1 MFKGFKTEVASE
13 VGKSGAILL
22 NQIYQWFKSK
32 NRDKI
37 FRTNSEL
44 SKDLCGL
51 LSVATIQ
58 RAKIALI
65 SKGYI
70 EVSFDKGYKRTTH
83 YKLTEKAIT
92 ALTKVEDTVEK
103 VEKAVGTVKDAVKK
117 AARGVNGFVKPKA
130 APNGNQP
137 SAGSESMKASF
148 KEGMTNSKAIACP
161 RDLLSKLLKKKD
173 KSSDEYPVEV
183 KPLAYDDDSH
193 LFPKKDVPV
202 VDRVQDISDEEYFS
216 GLSGAFGLAYSQ
228 IPNVDV
234 MNKNLNEKMTGQNF
248 REDW

>member
-1 MFKGFKTEVASE
+1 MFKGFTTEVANE

-22 NQIYQWFKSK
+22 NQLYQWFKNK

-44 SKDLCGL
+44 SQDLCGL

-65 SKGYI
+65 EKGYV

-83 YKLTEKAIT
+83 YKLTDKAIA
-92 ALTKVEDTVEK
+92 ALTKVNESVEK
-103 VEKAVGTVKDAVKK
+103 VVEKTKDVVKK
-117 AARGVNGFVKPKA
+117 AASGVKSFVKPKA

-148 KEGMTNSKAIACP
+148 KEGMTNEKAIPCP
-161 RDLLSKLLKKKD
+161 RDLFSKLLKCNAKKD
-173 KSSDEYPVEV
+173 PVDVEN
-183 KPLAYDDDSH
+183 KPKTETYEDDSH
-193 LFPKKDVPV
+193 LFPQREIPV
-202 VDRVQDISDEEYFS
+202 VDRVQEISDEEYFS
-216 GLSGAFGLAYSQ
+216 GLSSTVGLAYNQ
-228 IPNVDV
+228 MPNIDIL
-234 MNKNLNEKMTGQNF
+234 NKNMQEKVSMQNF
-248 REDW
+248 SEDW

>member
-1 MFKGFKTEVASE
+1 MFKGFTTEVANE

-22 NQIYQWFKSK
+22 NQLYQWFKNK

-37 FRTNSEL
+37 FRTNREL
-44 SKDLCGL
+44 SQDLCGL

-65 SKGYI
+65 EKGYV

-83 YKLTEKAIT
+83 YKLTDKAIA
-92 ALTKVEDTVEK
+92 ALTKVNESVEK
-103 VEKAVGTVKDAVKK
+103 VVEKTKEAVKK
-117 AARGVNGFVKPKA
+117 AASGVKSFVKPKA

-148 KEGMTNSKAIACP
+148 KEGMTNAKAIACP
-161 RDLLSKLLKKKD
+161 RDLLSKLLKNKNKVV
-173 KSSDEYPVEV
+173 DESPVEV
-183 KPLAYDDDSH
+183 KPVSYEDDSH

-216 GLSGAFGLAYSQ
+216 GLSGALGLAYNQ

-234 MNKNLNEKMTGQNF
+234 MNKNLNEKVTGQNF

>member
-1 MFKGFKTEVASE
+1 MFKGFTTEVASE

-44 SKDLCGL
+44 SQDLCGL

-58 RAKIALI
+58 RAKMALI
-65 SKGYI
+65 EKGYI

-83 YKLTEKAIT
+83 YKLTEKAIG

-103 VEKAVGTVKDAVKK
+103 VEKAVGTAKDVVKK
-117 AARGVNGFVKPKA
+117 AASGVKSFVKPKA
-130 APNGNQP
+130 TPNGNQP

-148 KEGMTNSKAIACP
+148 KEGMTNAKAIACP
-161 RDLLSKLLKKKD
+161 RDLLSKLLKNKNKVV
-173 KSSDEYPVEV
+173 DESPVEV
-183 KPLAYDDDSH
+183 KPVAYEDDSH

-216 GLSGAFGLAYSQ
+216 GLSSTIGLAYNQ
-228 IPNVDV
+228 IPNADIL
-234 MNKNLNEKMTGQNF
+234 NKNMQEKQSMQNF
-248 REDW
+248 NEDW